1 MAKKKLKNKKGK
13 KKAETKQYLPI
24 ILIAVGAVGI
34 IVTVAIMLTGTSV
47 GTNGSAGGDQ
57 INSVLSEMK
66 SEYGQKWRDL
76 GFTRWTHD
84 LKMTMLYVDSAT
96 WYGRSIEEQ
105 KKRINQAGED
115 FGKIM
120 EKNGGNAKDVYIMIH
135 DESERMSATYS
146 GTVGAEVQ
154 Q

>member
-1 MAKKKLKNKKGK
+1 MAKKELRNKKDK
-13 KKAETKQYLPI
+13 QRAKIIQYLPI
-24 ILIAVGAVGI
+24 VLIAVGAVGI
-34 IVTVAIMLTGTSV
+34 IVTAAIMLTGTSV
-47 GTNGSAGGDQ
+47 GTSGSTGGDQ
-57 INSVLSEMK
+57 MNPVLSAME

-84 LKMTMLYVDSAT
+84 SKMTMLYVDSAT
-96 WYGRSIEEQ
+96 WYGLSIEEQ

-135 DESERMSATYS
+135 DESERMPATYS